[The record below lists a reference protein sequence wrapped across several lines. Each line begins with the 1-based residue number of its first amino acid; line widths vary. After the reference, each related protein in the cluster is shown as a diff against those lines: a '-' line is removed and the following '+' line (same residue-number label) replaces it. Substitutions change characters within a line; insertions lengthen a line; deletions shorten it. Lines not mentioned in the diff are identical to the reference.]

1 MSVLPARLN
10 GDNLN
15 LTQTSSIK
23 AKKSFCTCRTHID
36 FPQVNPLPTYSLQAN
51 EVLLLDNPQT
61 VWVVQSGTLAVF
73 ATRVKNSLLKEHRRY
88 LFHVNTGEA
97 LFSAAL
103 LPEVIAQ
110 SQWNLVAIAIE
121 PTQLCQMSM
130 VDLVKGIAAAD
141 SQAIEF
147 LEGWVNHLGQ
157 SLSAQQTVL
166 TTPLNLVQEKVE
178 RDFSLSPGET
188 LQWKQQKLSWVKLQQ
203 GTTHWMGVEELTL
216 NSTSSTFPLTSD
228 MWLEAEDAVIG
239 QVLLTADLENSEE
252 LLAGLASLQTYFF
265 HYFSLLANKETE
277 AEFRQFQERE
287 QFNQQ
292 VIEGALS
299 DLATVLQPQQE
310 AVFSQEGPPLLVA
323 FGAVGRSLGIEI
335 RPPAEDLNSIKD
347 PVAAIAQ
354 ASQIRI
360 RRITLADGW
369 WRQDQG
375 AMLAYTRLERPV
387 ALLPTANRDYVIF
400 DPVARTR
407 TPVNESIAKTLSP
420 LAYVLY
426 RPLPQVALKAID
438 LLRFGVKGYEK
449 DIASIL
455 VVGLLGTILGM
466 VAPQATAILIN
477 HAIPDSDRALL
488 WQIGLVMFA
497 VAFAQLAF
505 QIAQSII
512 TLRVESA
519 TDSIL
524 QPAIWDRLLRLSPS
538 FFRQYTSGDLVNR
551 VMAVREIHQKL
562 SGATQRTLLSG
573 VFALFNLVLMFIYSW
588 QLAFVGV
595 GLAIFATVVTTVA
608 SFLLVK
614 KSKKEQELN
623 GAIQG
628 LTVQLINGVAKLRV
642 TMAEERAFAAWAK
655 KYSQQIRLK
664 ASWQEI
670 KDGISVFNE
679 ALPLVSSILLF
690 GFAMLLMQTRLTLGT
705 FVAFNY
711 ALAIFIKGV
720 IDLSNTVSEIWSII
734 PIWERA
740 KPIWRSQPEYD
751 PTKVNPGQLSG
762 RIALNRVSFR
772 YSENGSLILN
782 DVSLH
787 AEPGEFIAI
796 VGSSGSGKSTILR
809 LLLGFETPLTGSIYY
824 DGKDLAEMELQAV
837 RRQLGVV
844 LQNGKI
850 GTGSVFDN
858 ITAGALVSLEEA
870 WSAAQMAGFADD
882 IKQMPMGMH
891 TIVAEGGSNL
901 SGGQR
906 QRLLIARSLV
916 SKPKIILMDEATSAL
931 DNRTQAIVTESLAKL
946 NATRVVIAHRLSTIR
961 NADRIYVI
969 DAGHIA
975 QVGNF
980 SELIAQSGLFA
991 KLVAQQLEGE

>member
-1 MSVLPARLN
+1 MNSR
-10 GDNLN
+10 
-15 LTQTSSIK
+15 
-23 AKKSFCTCRTHID
+23 
-36 FPQVNPLPTYSLQAN
+36 QVNPSSKLYSFQAN
-51 EVLLLDNPQT
+51 EPVPLNDPET
-61 VWVVQSGTLAVF
+61 FWIVQSGTLAVF
-73 ATRVKNSLLKEHRRY
+73 ATIQNSLPKEHRRY
-88 LFHVNTGEA
+88 LFHVNAGEV
-97 LFSAAL
+97 L

-110 SQWNLVAIAIE
+110 SQWSFVVIAIE

-130 VDLVKGIAAAD
+130 VDLVKGITAAD
-141 SQAIEF
+141 SQSIEL

-166 TTPLNLVQEKVE
+166 TTPLNLVQTLG
-178 RDFSLSPGET
+178 RDFSLSPDET
-188 LQWKQQKLSWVKLQQ
+188 LQWTQQTLVWVKLQQ
-203 GTTHWMGVEELTL
+203 GNTHWMGVEELTL
-216 NSTSSTFPLTSD
+216 NSASPAFPLTSD

-239 QVLLTADLENSEE
+239 EMLPTADLENSEE

-265 HYFSLLANKETE
+265 HYFSLLANKEAE

-323 FGAVGRSLGIEI
+323 FGAVGRTLGIEI

-375 AMLAYTRLERPV
+375 AMLAYTQLERPV
-387 ALLPTANRDYVIF
+387 ALLPTDNRDYVIF

-407 TPVNESIAKTLSP
+407 TPVNESVAKTLSP

-426 RPLPQVALKAID
+426 RPLPQVALNAID

-477 HAIPDSDRALL
+477 HAIPDSDRAML

-497 VAFAQLAF
+497 VAFGQLAF
-505 QIAQSII
+505 QVAQSII

-588 QLAFVGV
+588 QLALVGV
-595 GLAIFATVVTTVA
+595 GLALFAAVVTTVA

-614 KSKKEQELN
+614 KSQKEQELN

-670 KDGISVFNE
+670 KDGISIFNE

-720 IDLSNTVSEIWSII
+720 IDLSNTVSEIWSIV

-751 PTKVNPGQLSG
+751 STKVNPGQLSG

-809 LLLGFETPLTGSIYY
+809 LLLGFETPLTGNIYY
-824 DGKDLAEMELQAV
+824 DRKDLAEMELQAV

-969 DAGHIA
+969 DAGHVV
-975 QVGNF
+975 QVGTF
-980 SELIAQSGLFA
+980 SELITQPGLFA
-991 KLVAQQLEGE
+991 RLVAQQLEGEL

>member
-1 MSVLPARLN
+1 M
-10 GDNLN
+10 
-15 LTQTSSIK
+15 
-23 AKKSFCTCRTHID
+23 
-36 FPQVNPLPTYSLQAN
+36 NPLSKPYSFQAN
-51 EVLLLDNPQT
+51 EPLLLNDPET
-61 VWVVQSGTLAVF
+61 FWIVQSGTLAVF
-73 ATRVKNSLLKEHRRY
+73 ATIQNSLPKEHRRY
-88 LFHVNTGEA
+88 LFHVNAGEV
-97 LFSAAL
+97 L
-103 LPEVIAQ
+103 LPELIAQ
-110 SQWNLVAIAIE
+110 SQWNFVAIAIE
-121 PTQLCQMSM
+121 STQLCQMSM

-166 TTPLNLVQEKVE
+166 TTPLNLVQTLGQ
-178 RDFSLSPGET
+178 DFSLSPGET
-188 LQWKQQKLSWVKLQQ
+188 LQGRQQTLLWVKLQQ
-203 GTTHWMGVEELTL
+203 GNTHWMGVEELTL
-216 NSTSSTFPLTSD
+216 NSTSPAFPLTSD
-228 MWLEAEDAVIG
+228 MWLEAKNAVIG
-239 QVLLTADLENSEE
+239 QMLPTADLENSEE
-252 LLAGLASLQTYFF
+252 VLAGLASLHTYFF

-323 FGAVGRSLGIEI
+323 FGAVGRTLGIEI
-335 RPPAEDLNSIKD
+335 RPPVEDLNSIKD

-375 AMLAYTRLERPV
+375 AMLAYTQLERPV
-387 ALLPTANRDYVIF
+387 ALLPTDNRDYAIF

-426 RPLPQVALKAID
+426 RPLPQIALTAID

-477 HAIPDSDRALL
+477 HAIPDSDRAML

-497 VAFAQLAF
+497 VAFGQLAF

-588 QLAFVGV
+588 QLALVGV

-670 KDGISVFNE
+670 KDGISIFNE

-711 ALAIFIKGV
+711 ALTIFIKGV
-720 IDLSNTVSEIWSII
+720 IDLSNTVSEIWSIV

-751 PTKVNPGQLSG
+751 STKVNPGQLNG

-796 VGSSGSGKSTILR
+796 IGSSGSGKSTILR

-850 GTGSVFDN
+850 GTGSVFNN

-969 DAGHIA
+969 DAGHVV

-980 SELIAQSGLFA
+980 SELIAQPGLFA
-991 KLVAQQLEGE
+991 RLVAQQLEGEL

>member
-1 MSVLPARLN
+1 M
-10 GDNLN
+10 
-15 LTQTSSIK
+15 
-23 AKKSFCTCRTHID
+23 
-36 FPQVNPLPTYSLQAN
+36 NPLSKPYSFQAN
-51 EVLLLDNPQT
+51 EPLLLNDPET
-61 VWVVQSGTLAVF
+61 FWIVQSGTLAVF
-73 ATRVKNSLLKEHRRY
+73 ATRVKNSLPKEHRRY
-88 LFHVNTGEA
+88 LFHVNAGEV
-97 LFSAAL
+97 L

-110 SQWNLVAIAIE
+110 SQWNFVAIAIE
-121 PTQLCQMSM
+121 STQLCQMSM

-166 TTPLNLVQEKVE
+166 TTPLNLVQTLG
-178 RDFSLSPGET
+178 RDFSLSPSET
-188 LQWKQQKLSWVKLQQ
+188 LQWRQQTLLWVKLQQ
-203 GTTHWMGVEELTL
+203 GNTHWMGVEELTL
-216 NSTSSTFPLTSD
+216 NSTSPAFPLTSD

-239 QVLLTADLENSEE
+239 QMLPTADLENFEE
-252 LLAGLASLQTYFF
+252 LLAGLASLHTYFF
-265 HYFSLLANKETE
+265 HYFSLLANKEAE

-323 FGAVGRSLGIEI
+323 FGAVGRTLGIEI

-360 RRITLADGW
+360 RRITLTDGW
-369 WRQDQG
+369 WHQDQG
-375 AMLAYTRLERPV
+375 AMLAYTQLERPV
-387 ALLPTANRDYVIF
+387 ALLPTDNRDYVIF

-426 RPLPQVALKAID
+426 RPLPQIALNAID

-477 HAIPDSDRALL
+477 HAIPDSDRAML

-497 VAFAQLAF
+497 VAFGQLAF
-505 QIAQSII
+505 QVAQSII

-670 KDGISVFNE
+670 KDSISVFNE

-711 ALAIFIKGV
+711 ALTIFIKGV
-720 IDLSNTVSEIWSII
+720 IDLSNTVSEIWSIV

-751 PTKVNPGQLSG
+751 STKVNPGQLNG

-787 AEPGEFIAI
+787 AEPGEFVAI

-969 DAGHIA
+969 DAGHVV

-980 SELIAQSGLFA
+980 SELIAQTGLFA
-991 KLVAQQLEGE
+991 KLVAQQLEGEL

>member
-1 MSVLPARLN
+1 M
-10 GDNLN
+10 
-15 LTQTSSIK
+15 
-23 AKKSFCTCRTHID
+23 
-36 FPQVNPLPTYSLQAN
+36 NPLSKPYFSQAN
-51 EVLLLDNPQT
+51 EPLLLNNPET
-61 VWVVQSGTLAVF
+61 FWIVQSGTLAVF
-73 ATRVKNSLLKEHRRY
+73 ATIENSLPKKHRRY

-97 LFSAAL
+97 LFSAAF

-110 SQWNLVAIAIE
+110 SQWSFVAIAIE

-130 VDLVKGIAAAD
+130 VDLVREIAAAD

-166 TTPLNLVQEKVE
+166 TTPLNLVQTLG

-188 LQWKQQKLSWVKLQQ
+188 LQWSQPTLLWVKLQQ
-203 GTTHWMGVEELTL
+203 GNTHWMGVEELRL
-216 NSTSSTFPLTSD
+216 NSASPAFPLTSD

-239 QVLLTADLENSEE
+239 QMLPTADLENSEE
-252 LLAGLASLQTYFF
+252 LLLGLASLHTYFF

-277 AEFRQFQERE
+277 AEFRRFQERE

-310 AVFSQEGPPLLVA
+310 AVFSQEAPPLLVA

-347 PVAAIAQ
+347 PVGAIAQ

-369 WRQDQG
+369 WHQDQG
-375 AMLAYTRLERPV
+375 AMLAYTQLERPV
-387 ALLPTANRDYVIF
+387 ALLPTDNRDYTIF

-426 RPLPQVALKAID
+426 RPLPQIALNAID

-497 VAFAQLAF
+497 VAFGQLAF

-573 VFALFNLVLMFIYSW
+573 IFALFNLVLMFIYSW
-588 QLAFVGV
+588 QLALVGV
-595 GLAIFATVVTTVA
+595 GLAIFAAVVTTIA

-623 GAIQG
+623 GTIQG

-670 KDGISVFNE
+670 KDGISIFNE

-690 GFAMLLMQTRLTLGT
+690 GFAMLFMQTRLTLGT

-720 IDLSNTVSEIWSII
+720 IDLSNTLSEIWGIV

-751 PTKVNPGQLSG
+751 STKVNPGQLSG

-787 AEPGEFIAI
+787 AEPGEFVAI

-850 GTGSVFDN
+850 GTASIFDN

-969 DAGHIA
+969 DGGHVV

-980 SELIAQSGLFA
+980 SELIAQAGLFA
-991 KLVAQQLEGE
+991 KLVAQQLEGEL

>member
-1 MSVLPARLN
+1 M
-10 GDNLN
+10 
-15 LTQTSSIK
+15 
-23 AKKSFCTCRTHID
+23 
-36 FPQVNPLPTYSLQAN
+36 NPLSKPYSFQAN
-51 EVLLLDNPQT
+51 EPLLLNDPET
-61 VWVVQSGTLAVF
+61 FWIVQSGTLAVF
-73 ATRVKNSLLKEHRRY
+73 ATRVKNSLPKEHRRY
-88 LFHVNTGEA
+88 LFHVNAGEV
-97 LFSAAL
+97 L

-110 SQWNLVAIAIE
+110 SQWNFVAIAIE

-141 SQAIEF
+141 SQAIE
-147 LEGWVNHLGQ
+147 LLDGWVNHLGQ

-166 TTPLNLVQEKVE
+166 TTPLNLVQTLD
-178 RDFSLSPGET
+178 RDFLLSPGET
-188 LQWKQQKLSWVKLQQ
+188 LQWRQTTLLWVKLQQ
-203 GTTHWMGVEELTL
+203 GKTHWMGVEELTL
-216 NSTSSTFPLTSD
+216 NSTSPAFPLTSD
-228 MWLEAEDAVIG
+228 MWLEAENAVIG
-239 QVLLTADLENSEE
+239 KVLPTADLENSEE
-252 LLAGLASLQTYFF
+252 VLAGLASLHTCFF

-375 AMLAYTRLERPV
+375 AMLAYTQLERPV
-387 ALLPTANRDYVIF
+387 ALLPTDNRDYVIF

-407 TPVNESIAKTLSP
+407 IPVNESIAKTLSP

-426 RPLPQVALKAID
+426 RPLPQIALTAID

-642 TMAEERAFAAWAK
+642 TMGEERAFAAWAK

-670 KDGISVFNE
+670 KDSISVFNE

-711 ALAIFIKGV
+711 ALTIFIKGV
-720 IDLSNTVSEIWSII
+720 IDLSNTVSEIWSIV

-751 PTKVNPGQLSG
+751 STKVNPGQLSG
-762 RIALNRVSFR
+762 RIALNCVSFR

-787 AEPGEFIAI
+787 AEPGEFVAI

-969 DAGHIA
+969 DAGHVV

-991 KLVAQQLEGE
+991 KLVAQQLEGV

>member
-1 MSVLPARLN
+1 MNDPE
-10 GDNLN
+10 
-15 LTQTSSIK
+15 TFWI
-23 AKKSFCTCRTHID
+23 
-36 FPQVNPLPTYSLQAN
+36 
-51 EVLLLDNPQT
+51 
-61 VWVVQSGTLAVF
+61 VQSGTLAVF
-73 ATRVKNSLLKEHRRY
+73 ATIQNSLPKEHRRY
-88 LFHVNTGEA
+88 LFHVNAGEV
-97 LFSAAL
+97 L
-103 LPEVIAQ
+103 LPELIAQ
-110 SQWNLVAIAIE
+110 SQWNFVAIAIE
-121 PTQLCQMSM
+121 STQLCQMSM

-166 TTPLNLVQEKVE
+166 TTPLNLVQTLGQ
-178 RDFSLSPGET
+178 DFSLSPGET
-188 LQWKQQKLSWVKLQQ
+188 LQGRQQTLLWVKLQQ
-203 GTTHWMGVEELTL
+203 GNTHWMGVEELTL
-216 NSTSSTFPLTSD
+216 NSTSPAFPLTSD
-228 MWLEAEDAVIG
+228 MWLEAKNAVIG
-239 QVLLTADLENSEE
+239 QMLPTADLENSEE
-252 LLAGLASLQTYFF
+252 VLAGLASLHTYFF

-323 FGAVGRSLGIEI
+323 FGAVGRTLGIEI
-335 RPPAEDLNSIKD
+335 RPPVEDLNSIKD

-375 AMLAYTRLERPV
+375 AMLAYTQLERPV
-387 ALLPTANRDYVIF
+387 ALLPTDNRDYAIF

-426 RPLPQVALKAID
+426 RPLPQIALTAID

-477 HAIPDSDRALL
+477 HAIPDSDRAML

-497 VAFAQLAF
+497 VAFGQLAF

-588 QLAFVGV
+588 QLALVGV

-670 KDGISVFNE
+670 KDGISIFNE

-711 ALAIFIKGV
+711 ALTIFIKGV
-720 IDLSNTVSEIWSII
+720 IDLSNTVSEIWSIV

-751 PTKVNPGQLSG
+751 STKVNPGQLNG

-796 VGSSGSGKSTILR
+796 IGSSGSGKSTILR

-850 GTGSVFDN
+850 GTGSVFNN

-969 DAGHIA
+969 DAGHVV

-980 SELIAQSGLFA
+980 SELIAQPGLFA
-991 KLVAQQLEGE
+991 RLVAQQLEGEL

>member
-1 MSVLPARLN
+1 MS
-10 GDNLN
+10 
-15 LTQTSSIK
+15 S
-23 AKKSFCTCRTHID
+23 
-36 FPQVNPLPTYSLQAN
+36 PQVNPSSKLYSFQAN
-51 EVLLLDNPQT
+51 EPLLLNDPET
-61 VWVVQSGTLAVF
+61 FWIVQSGTLAVF
-73 ATRVKNSLLKEHRRY
+73 ATRVKNSLPKEHRRY
-88 LFHVNTGEA
+88 LFHVNAGE
-97 LFSAAL
+97 AL

-110 SQWNLVAIAIE
+110 SQWSFVAIAIE
-121 PTQLCQMSM
+121 PTQLCQMSI
-130 VDLVKGIAAAD
+130 VDLVKRIGVAD
-141 SQAIEF
+141 LQSIEL
-147 LEGWVNHLGQ
+147 LEGWINHLGQ

-166 TTPLNLVQEKVE
+166 TTPLNLVQPNIE

-188 LQWKQQKLSWVKLQQ
+188 LQLRQQTLLWVKLQQ
-203 GTTHWMGVEELTL
+203 GNTYWMGIGELIL
-216 NSTSSTFPLTSD
+216 NSTSPAFPLTSA
-228 MWLEAEDAVIG
+228 MWLEAENAVSG
-239 QVLLTADLENSEE
+239 QMLPTANLENSEE

-265 HYFSLLANKETE
+265 HYFSLLANKEAE

-292 VIEGALS
+292 VIEAALS

-310 AVFSQEGPPLLVA
+310 AIFFQEGPPLLVA
-323 FGAVGRSLGIEI
+323 FGAVGRALGIEI
-335 RPPAEDLNSIKD
+335 RPPVEDLNSIKD
-347 PVAAIAQ
+347 PVAAIARS
-354 ASQIRI
+354 SQIRI
-360 RRITLADGW
+360 RRVTLADGW

-375 AMLAYTRLERPV
+375 AMLAYTQSEKRPV
-387 ALLPTANRDYVIF
+387 ALLPTDNRDYVIF
-400 DPVARTR
+400 DPIARTR
-407 TPVNESIAKTLSP
+407 TPINESIAKTLST

-426 RPLPQVALKAID
+426 RPLPQVPLNAID

-449 DIASIL
+449 DLASIL

-497 VAFAQLAF
+497 VAFGQLAF

-588 QLAFVGV
+588 QLALVGV
-595 GLAIFATVVTTVA
+595 GLAIFAAIVTTVA

-614 KSKKEQELN
+614 KSQKQQELD

-642 TMAEERAFAAWAK
+642 AMAEERAFATWAK

-690 GFAMLLMQTRLTLGT
+690 GFAMLLMQPRLTLGT

-711 ALAIFIKGV
+711 ALAIFIKGI
-720 IDLSNTVSEIWSII
+720 IDLSNTGSEIWGIVA
-734 PIWERA
+734 IWERA

-751 PTKVNPGQLSG
+751 STKVNPGQLSG

-772 YSENGSLILN
+772 YSENSSLILN

-796 VGSSGSGKSTILR
+796 VGPSGSGKSTILR
-809 LLLGFETPLTGSIYY
+809 LLLGFETPLTGNIFY

-837 RRQLGVV
+837 RKQLGVV

-850 GTGSVFDN
+850 GTGSVFEN
-858 ITAGALVSLEEA
+858 ITTGALVSLEEA
-870 WSAAQMAGFADD
+870 WSAAQMAGLADD

-891 TIVAEGGSNL
+891 TIIAEGGSNL

-969 DAGHIA
+969 DAGHVV
-975 QVGNF
+975 QVGTF
-980 SELIAQSGLFA
+980 SQLIVQEGLFA
-991 KLVAQQLEGE
+991 RLVSRQLEGDL

>member
-1 MSVLPARLN
+1 
-10 GDNLN
+10 
-15 LTQTSSIK
+15 
-23 AKKSFCTCRTHID
+23 
-36 FPQVNPLPTYSLQAN
+36 VNPFPKPYFLQPN
-51 EVLLLDNPQT
+51 EPVLLNDSETL
-61 VWVVQSGTLAVF
+61 WIVQSGTLAVF
-73 ATRVKNSLLKEHRRY
+73 ATRVKNSLPKEHRRY
-88 LFHVNTGEA
+88 LFHANAGEV
-97 LFSAAL
+97 L

-110 SQWNLVAIAIE
+110 SQWNFVAIAIE

-130 VDLVKGIAAAD
+130 VDLVKGITAAD
-141 SQAIEF
+141 SQSIEL

-166 TTPLNLVQEKVE
+166 TTPLNLVQTLG
-178 RDFSLSPGET
+178 RDFSLSPDET
-188 LQWKQQKLSWVKLQQ
+188 LQWTQQTLVWVKLQQ
-203 GTTHWMGVEELTL
+203 GNTHWMGVEELTL
-216 NSTSSTFPLTSD
+216 NSASPAFPLTSD

-239 QVLLTADLENSEE
+239 QILPTADLENSEE

-323 FGAVGRSLGIEI
+323 FGAVGRTLGIEI

-375 AMLAYTRLERPV
+375 AMLAYTQLERPV
-387 ALLPTANRDYVIF
+387 ALLPTDNRDYVIF

-426 RPLPQVALKAID
+426 RPLPQIALNAID

-477 HAIPDSDRALL
+477 HAIPDSDRAML

-497 VAFAQLAF
+497 VAFGQLAF
-505 QIAQSII
+505 QVAQSII

-588 QLAFVGV
+588 QLALVGV

-614 KSKKEQELN
+614 KSQKEQELN

-670 KDGISVFNE
+670 KDGVSIFNE

-751 PTKVNPGQLSG
+751 STKVNPGQLSG

-824 DGKDLAEMELQAV
+824 DRKDLAEMELQAV

-969 DAGHIA
+969 DAGHVV
-975 QVGNF
+975 QVGTF
-980 SELIAQSGLFA
+980 SELIAQPGLFA
-991 KLVAQQLEGE
+991 RLVAQQLEGEL

>member
-1 MSVLPARLN
+1 MSSAQENP
-10 GDNLN
+10 
-15 LTQTSSIK
+15 SSELY
-23 AKKSFCTCRTHID
+23 SF
-36 FPQVNPLPTYSLQAN
+36 QAN
-51 EVLLLDNPQT
+51 EAVLLNDSEMF
-61 VWVVQSGTLAVF
+61 WIVQSGTLAVF
-73 ATRVKNSLLKEHRRY
+73 ATGVVEGGRRQDSAALASPRASAGGRRQEEDCLDNSLLKEQRRY
-88 LFHVNTGEA
+88 LFHVNAGEA

-103 LPEVIAQ
+103 LPKE
-110 SQWNLVAIAIE
+110 SKWSFVAIAIE

-130 VDLVKGIAAAD
+130 VDLVQGIAEAD
-141 SQAIEF
+141 SQAIKL
-147 LEGWVNHLGQ
+147 LEGWVNHLSQ

-166 TTPLNLVQEKVE
+166 TTPLNIVQISGQ
-178 RDFSLSPGET
+178 DFSLSTGEALHLWQQT
-188 LQWKQQKLSWVKLQQ
+188 LVWVKLQQ
-203 GTTHWMGVEELTL
+203 GNVSWMGVEELTL
-216 NSTSSTFPLTSD
+216 NPTSPAFPFMSA
-228 MWLEAEDAVIG
+228 MWLEAENAVIG
-239 QVLLTADLENSEE
+239 QVLTTTDLLSYEE
-252 LLAGLASLQTYFF
+252 IRSGLVCLHTYFF
-265 HYFSLLANKETE
+265 HYLSLLANKQAE
-277 AEFRQFQERE
+277 AEFRQFQQRE
-287 QFNQQ
+287 QLNQQ

-310 AVFSQEGPPLLVA
+310 AVSQEGPPLLVA
-323 FGAVGRSLGIEI
+323 MGAIGRTLGIEI
-335 RPPAEDLNSIKD
+335 RPAADNFSSIKD

-354 ASQIRI
+354 SSQIRI
-360 RRITLADGW
+360 RRVTLASGW

-375 AMLAYTRLERPV
+375 PMLAYTQLEKRPV
-387 ALLPTANRDYVIF
+387 ALLPTDKRDYVIF

-407 TPVNESIAKTLSP
+407 IPVNEAVAKTLTTS
-420 LAYVLY
+420 AYVLY

-477 HAIPDSDRALL
+477 NAIPDSDRALL

-497 VAFAQLAF
+497 VAFGQLAF

-519 TDSIL
+519 TDSVL
-524 QPAIWDRLLRLSPS
+524 QPAIWDRLLRLSPR
-538 FFRQYTSGDLVNR
+538 FFRQYTAGDLVNR

-562 SGATQRTLLSG
+562 SGATQKTLLSG
-573 VFALFNLVLMFIYSW
+573 VFALLNLVLMFIYSW
-588 QLAFVGV
+588 QLALVGV
-595 GLAIFATVVTTVA
+595 GLAIFAAVVTTVA
-608 SFLLVK
+608 SFRLVK
-614 KSKKEQELN
+614 KSREQQELN

-642 TMAEERAFAAWAK
+642 AMAEERAFAAWAK

-664 ASWQEI
+664 ANWQQI
-670 KDGISVFNE
+670 KDGMSVFNE

-690 GFAMLLMQTRLTLGT
+690 GLAMLLMQPRLTLGI

-711 ALAIFIKGV
+711 ALTIFIKGI
-720 IDLSNTVSEIWSII
+720 IDLSNTVSEIWGIV

-740 KPIWRSQPEYD
+740 KPIWRSQPED
-751 PTKVNPGQLSG
+751 GSTKVNPGQLSG
-762 RIALNRVSFR
+762 RIALENVSFR
-772 YSENGSLILN
+772 YSESGNLILN
-782 DVSLH
+782 NVSFH
-787 AEPGEFIAI
+787 AEPGEFVAI
-796 VGSSGSGKSTILR
+796 IGPSGSGKSTIFR
-809 LLLGFETPLTGSIYY
+809 LLLGFETPLTGSVYY
-824 DGKDLAEMELQAV
+824 DGQDLADLELQAV

-844 LQNGKI
+844 LQNGKF

-870 WSAAQMAGFADD
+870 WEAAQMAGLADD

-891 TIVAEGGSNL
+891 TIIAEGGTNL

-916 SKPKIILMDEATSAL
+916 AKPKIILMDEATSAL

-961 NADRIYVI
+961 HADRIYVL
-969 DAGHIA
+969 DGGNVV
-975 QVGNF
+975 QMGNF
-980 SELIAQSGLFA
+980 SELIAEEGLFA
-991 KLVAQQLEGE
+991 RLVVRQS

>member
-1 MSVLPARLN
+1 M
-10 GDNLN
+10 
-15 LTQTSSIK
+15 
-23 AKKSFCTCRTHID
+23 
-36 FPQVNPLPTYSLQAN
+36 NPLSKPYSFQAN
-51 EVLLLDNPQT
+51 EPLLLNDPET
-61 VWVVQSGTLAVF
+61 FWIVQSGTLAVF
-73 ATRVKNSLLKEHRRY
+73 ATIQNSLPKEHRRY
-88 LFHVNTGEA
+88 LFHVNVGE
-97 LFSAAL
+97 AL

-110 SQWNLVAIAIE
+110 SQWNFVAIAIE
-121 PTQLCQMSM
+121 STQLCQMSM
-130 VDLVKGIAAAD
+130 VDLVKEIAAAD
-141 SQAIEF
+141 SQSIEF

-166 TTPLNLVQEKVE
+166 TTPLNLVQTLG

-188 LQWKQQKLSWVKLQQ
+188 LQWRQQTLLWVKLQQ
-203 GTTHWMGVEELTL
+203 GNTHWMGVEELTL
-216 NSTSSTFPLTSD
+216 NSTSPAFPLTSD

-239 QVLLTADLENSEE
+239 QMLPTADLENFEE
-252 LLAGLASLQTYFF
+252 LLAGLASLHTYFF
-265 HYFSLLANKETE
+265 HYFSLLANKEAE

-323 FGAVGRSLGIEI
+323 FGAVGRTLGIEI

-360 RRITLADGW
+360 RRITLTDGW
-369 WRQDQG
+369 WHQDQG
-375 AMLAYTRLERPV
+375 AMLAYTQLERPV
-387 ALLPTANRDYVIF
+387 ALLPTDNRDYVIF

-426 RPLPQVALKAID
+426 RPLPQIALNAID

-477 HAIPDSDRALL
+477 HAIPDSDRAML

-497 VAFAQLAF
+497 VAFGQLAF

-614 KSKKEQELN
+614 KSQKEQELN

-711 ALAIFIKGV
+711 ALTIFIKGV
-720 IDLSNTVSEIWSII
+720 IDLSNTVSEIWSIV

-751 PTKVNPGQLSG
+751 STKVNPGQLSG

-787 AEPGEFIAI
+787 AEPGEFVAI

-850 GTGSVFDN
+850 GTGSIFDS
-858 ITAGALVSLEEA
+858 ITGGALVSLEEA
-870 WSAAQMAGFADD
+870 WSAAQMAGFAND

-969 DAGHIA
+969 DAGHVV

-980 SELIAQSGLFA
+980 SELIAQTGLFA
-991 KLVAQQLEGE
+991 KLVAQQLEGEL

>member
-1 MSVLPARLN
+1 M
-10 GDNLN
+10 
-15 LTQTSSIK
+15 
-23 AKKSFCTCRTHID
+23 
-36 FPQVNPLPTYSLQAN
+36 NPLPKPYFLQAN
-51 EVLLLDNPQT
+51 EPVLLDNSET
-61 VWVVQSGTLAVF
+61 VWIVQSGTLAMF
-73 ATRVKNSLLKEHRRY
+73 ATRFKNSLPKEHRRY
-88 LFHVNTGEA
+88 LFHINASE
-97 LFSAAL
+97 AL
-103 LPEVIAQ
+103 LPQVITQ
-110 SQWNLVAIAIE
+110 SQWNFIAIAIE

-130 VDLVKGIAAAD
+130 VDLVKGIGAAD
-141 SQAIEF
+141 SQAIEL

-166 TTPLNLVQEKVE
+166 TTPLNLVQTLG

-188 LQWKQQKLSWVKLQQ
+188 LQWRQQTLLWVKLQQ
-203 GTTHWMGVEELTL
+203 GNTHWMGIGELTL
-216 NSTSSTFPLTSD
+216 NSNSPAFPLTNG
-228 MWLEAEDAVIG
+228 MWLEAENAVIG
-239 QVLLTADLENSEE
+239 QMLSTADVENFDE
-252 LLAGLASLQTYFF
+252 LLAGLASLHTYFF
-265 HYFSLLANKETE
+265 HYFSLLANKE

-292 VIEGALS
+292 VIEAALS

-323 FGAVGRSLGIEI
+323 FGAVGRTLGIEI
-335 RPPAEDLNSIKD
+335 RPPVEDLNSIKD

-369 WRQDQG
+369 WHQDQG
-375 AMLAYTRLERPV
+375 AMLAYTRLEKRPV
-387 ALLPTANRDYVIF
+387 ALLPKDNRDYVIF
-400 DPVARTR
+400 DSVTRTR
-407 TPVNESIAKTLSP
+407 TPVNESVAKTLSP

-455 VVGLLGTILGM
+455 LVGLLGTILGM

-497 VAFAQLAF
+497 VPLGQLAF

-538 FFRQYTSGDLVNR
+538 FFRQYTSGDLLNR

-588 QLAFVGV
+588 QLALVGV
-595 GLAIFATVVTTVA
+595 GLAIFAAVVTTVA

-628 LTVQLINGVAKLRV
+628 LTIQLINGVAKLRV

-720 IDLSNTVSEIWSII
+720 IDLSNTVSEIWSIV

-751 PTKVNPGQLSG
+751 STKVNPGQLSG

-772 YSENGSLILN
+772 YSENGTLILN
-782 DVSLH
+782 DISLH
-787 AEPGEFIAI
+787 AEPGEFVAI

-891 TIVAEGGSNL
+891 TIIAEGGSNL

-931 DNRTQAIVTESLAKL
+931 DNRTQTIVTESLAKL

-969 DAGHIA
+969 DAGHVV

-991 KLVAQQLEGE
+991 RLVAQQLEGEL

>member
-1 MSVLPARLN
+1 MNDSK
-10 GDNLN
+10 
-15 LTQTSSIK
+15 TFWI
-23 AKKSFCTCRTHID
+23 
-36 FPQVNPLPTYSLQAN
+36 
-51 EVLLLDNPQT
+51 
-61 VWVVQSGTLAVF
+61 VQSGTLAVF
-73 ATRVKNSLLKEHRRY
+73 VTRVKNSLPKEHRRY
-88 LFHVNTGEA
+88 LFHVNAGE
-97 LFSAAL
+97 AL

-110 SQWNLVAIAIE
+110 SQWNFVAIAIE

-166 TTPLNLVQEKVE
+166 TTPLNLVQAVE
-178 RDFSLSPGET
+178 RDFSLSPGEMLQGRQQT
-188 LQWKQQKLSWVKLQQ
+188 LLWVKLQQ
-203 GTTHWMGVEELTL
+203 GNTHWMGIGELTL
-216 NSTSSTFPLTSD
+216 NSTSPAFPLTSD
-228 MWLEAEDAVIG
+228 MWLEAEDTVIG
-239 QVLLTADLENSEE
+239 QVLSTADLENLEE
-252 LLAGLASLQTYFF
+252 LLAGLASLHTCFF
-265 HYFSLLANKETE
+265 HYLSLLANKETE

-360 RRITLADGW
+360 RRVTLADGW

-375 AMLAYTRLERPV
+375 AMLAYTQLERPV
-387 ALLPTANRDYVIF
+387 ALLPTDNRDYVIF

-407 TPVNESIAKTLSP
+407 TPVNESVAKTLSP

-426 RPLPQVALKAID
+426 RPLPQVALKAVD

-455 VVGLLGTILGM
+455 IVGLLGTILGM

-497 VAFAQLAF
+497 VAFGQLAF
-505 QIAQSII
+505 QVAQSII

-573 VFALFNLVLMFIYSW
+573 IFALFNLVLMFIYSW

-595 GLAIFATVVTTVA
+595 GLAIFAAVVTTVA

-670 KDGISVFNE
+670 KDGISIFNE

-720 IDLSNTVSEIWSII
+720 IDLSNTASEIWSIV

-751 PTKVNPGQLSG
+751 STKVNPGQLSG

-787 AEPGEFIAI
+787 AEPGEFVAI

-824 DGKDLAEMELQAV
+824 DGNDLAEMELQAV

-969 DAGHIA
+969 DAGHVV

-980 SELIAQSGLFA
+980 SELITQSGLFA
-991 KLVAQQLEGE
+991 RLVAQQLEGE

>member
-1 MSVLPARLN
+1 MSSA
-10 GDNLN
+10 
-15 LTQTSSIK
+15 
-23 AKKSFCTCRTHID
+23 
-36 FPQVNPLPTYSLQAN
+36 QVNPSSKLYSLQAN
-51 EVLLLDNPQT
+51 EPVLLNGSET
-61 VWVVQSGTLAVF
+61 FWIVQSGTLAVF
-73 ATRVKNSLLKEHRRY
+73 ATRVKNSLSKEHRRY
-88 LFHVNTGEA
+88 LFHVNAGE
-97 LFSAAL
+97 AL

-110 SQWNLVAIAIE
+110 SQWNFVAIAVE

-130 VDLVKGIAAAD
+130 VDLVKGIGAAD
-141 SQAIEF
+141 SQSIEL

-166 TTPLNLVQEKVE
+166 TTPLNLVQAVE
-178 RDFSLSPGET
+178 RDFLLSSGET
-188 LQWKQQKLSWVKLQQ
+188 LQGRQQTLVWVKLQQ
-203 GTTHWMGVEELTL
+203 GNTHWMGVEELTL
-216 NSTSSTFPLTSD
+216 HPTSPAFPLTSD
-228 MWLEAEDAVIG
+228 MWLEAENAVIG
-239 QVLLTADLENSEE
+239 QVLPTADLENSEE
-252 LLAGLASLQTYFF
+252 LLAGLASLHTYFF
-265 HYFSLLANKETE
+265 HYFSLLANKEAE

-299 DLATVLQPQQE
+299 DLATILQPQQE

-369 WRQDQG
+369 WHQDQG
-375 AMLAYTRLERPV
+375 AMLAYTQLERPV
-387 ALLPTANRDYVIF
+387 ALLPTDNRDYVIF

-407 TPVNESIAKTLSP
+407 TPVNEAVAKTLSP

-426 RPLPQVALKAID
+426 RPLPQVALKAVD

-497 VAFAQLAF
+497 VAFGQLAF
-505 QIAQSII
+505 QVAQSII

-588 QLAFVGV
+588 QLALVGV
-595 GLAIFATVVTTVA
+595 GLAIFAAVVTTVA

-711 ALAIFIKGV
+711 ALTIFIKGV
-720 IDLSNTVSEIWSII
+720 IDLSNTVSEIWSIV

-751 PTKVNPGQLSG
+751 STKVNPGQLSG

-772 YSENGSLILN
+772 YSENGTLILN

-969 DAGHIA
+969 DAGHVV

-980 SELIAQSGLFA
+980 AELLAQGGLFA
-991 KLVAQQLEGE
+991 RLVAQQLEGE

>member
-1 MSVLPARLN
+1 M
-10 GDNLN
+10 
-15 LTQTSSIK
+15 
-23 AKKSFCTCRTHID
+23 
-36 FPQVNPLPTYSLQAN
+36 NPLSKPYSFQAN
-51 EVLLLDNPQT
+51 EPLLLNDPECF
-61 VWVVQSGTLAVF
+61 WIVQSGTLAVF
-73 ATRVKNSLLKEHRRY
+73 ATFQNSLPKEHRRY
-88 LFHVNTGEA
+88 LFHVNAGEV
-97 LFSAAL
+97 L

-110 SQWNLVAIAIE
+110 SQWNFVAIAIE

-141 SQAIEF
+141 SQAIEL

-166 TTPLNLVQEKVE
+166 TTPLNLVQTLG

-188 LQWKQQKLSWVKLQQ
+188 LQGRQQTLLWVKLQQ
-203 GTTHWMGVEELTL
+203 GNTHWMGVEELTL
-216 NSTSSTFPLTSD
+216 NSTSPAFPLTSD

-239 QVLLTADLENSEE
+239 QVLTTADLENSEE
-252 LLAGLASLQTYFF
+252 VLAGLASLHTYFF
-265 HYFSLLANKETE
+265 HYFSLLANKEAE
-277 AEFRQFQERE
+277 VEFRQFQERE

-369 WRQDQG
+369 WDQDQG
-375 AMLAYTRLERPV
+375 AMLAYTQLERPV

-407 TPVNESIAKTLSP
+407 ISVNESIAKTLSP

-477 HAIPDSDRALL
+477 NAIPDSDRAML

-505 QIAQSII
+505 QVAQSII

-711 ALAIFIKGV
+711 ALTIFIKGV
-720 IDLSNTVSEIWSII
+720 IDLSNTVSEIWSIV

-751 PTKVNPGQLSG
+751 STKVNPGKLSG

-787 AEPGEFIAI
+787 AEPGEFVAI

-969 DAGHIA
+969 DAGHVV

-991 KLVAQQLEGE
+991 RLVAQQLEAGWFHTKKEK

>member
-1 MSVLPARLN
+1 MNP
-10 GDNLN
+10 
-15 LTQTSSIK
+15 
-23 AKKSFCTCRTHID
+23 
-36 FPQVNPLPTYSLQAN
+36 FPKPYFLQPN
-51 EVLLLDNPQT
+51 EPVLLNDSETL
-61 VWVVQSGTLAVF
+61 WIVQSGTLAVF
-73 ATRVKNSLLKEHRRY
+73 ATRVKNSLPKEHRRY
-88 LFHVNTGEA
+88 LFHANAGEV
-97 LFSAAL
+97 L

-110 SQWNLVAIAIE
+110 SQWNFVAIAIE

-130 VDLVKGIAAAD
+130 VDLVKGITAAD
-141 SQAIEF
+141 SQSIEL

-166 TTPLNLVQEKVE
+166 TTPLNLVQTLG
-178 RDFSLSPGET
+178 RDFSLSPDET
-188 LQWKQQKLSWVKLQQ
+188 LQWTQQTLVWVKLQQ
-203 GTTHWMGVEELTL
+203 GNTHWMGVEELTL
-216 NSTSSTFPLTSD
+216 NSASPAFPLTSD

-239 QVLLTADLENSEE
+239 QILPTADLENSEE

-323 FGAVGRSLGIEI
+323 FGAVGRTLGIEI

-375 AMLAYTRLERPV
+375 AMLAYTQLERPV
-387 ALLPTANRDYVIF
+387 ALLPTDNRDYVIF

-426 RPLPQVALKAID
+426 RPLPQIALNAID

-477 HAIPDSDRALL
+477 HAIPDSDRAML

-497 VAFAQLAF
+497 VAFGQLAF
-505 QIAQSII
+505 QVAQSII

-588 QLAFVGV
+588 QLALVGV

-614 KSKKEQELN
+614 KSQKEQELN

-670 KDGISVFNE
+670 KDGVSIFNE

-751 PTKVNPGQLSG
+751 STKVNPGQLSG

-824 DGKDLAEMELQAV
+824 DRKDLAEMELQAV

-969 DAGHIA
+969 DAGHVV
-975 QVGNF
+975 QVGTF
-980 SELIAQSGLFA
+980 SELIAQPGLFA
-991 KLVAQQLEGE
+991 RLVAQQLEGEL

>member
-1 MSVLPARLN
+1 M
-10 GDNLN
+10 
-15 LTQTSSIK
+15 
-23 AKKSFCTCRTHID
+23 
-36 FPQVNPLPTYSLQAN
+36 NPLSKPYSFQAN
-51 EVLLLDNPQT
+51 EPLLLNDPET
-61 VWVVQSGTLAVF
+61 FWILQSGTLAVF
-73 ATRVKNSLLKEHRRY
+73 ATRVKNSLPKEHRRY
-88 LFHVNTGEA
+88 LFHVNAGEV
-97 LFSAAL
+97 L

-110 SQWNLVAIAIE
+110 SQWNFVAIAIE
-121 PTQLCQMSM
+121 STQLCQMSM
-130 VDLVKGIAAAD
+130 VDLVKEIAAAD
-141 SQAIEF
+141 SQSIEF

-166 TTPLNLVQEKVE
+166 TTPLNLVQTLGQ
-178 RDFSLSPGET
+178 DFSLSPGET
-188 LQWKQQKLSWVKLQQ
+188 LQGRQQTLLWVKLQQ
-203 GTTHWMGVEELTL
+203 GNTHWMGVEELTL
-216 NSTSSTFPLTSD
+216 NSTSPAFPLTNG

-239 QVLLTADLENSEE
+239 QMLPTADVENSEE
-252 LLAGLASLQTYFF
+252 LLAGLASLHTYFF

-335 RPPAEDLNSIKD
+335 RPPVEDLNSIKD

-375 AMLAYTRLERPV
+375 AMLAYTQLERPV
-387 ALLPTANRDYVIF
+387 ALLPTDNRDYVIF

-420 LAYVLY
+420 LTYVLY

-477 HAIPDSDRALL
+477 HAIPDSDRAML

-497 VAFAQLAF
+497 VAFGQLAF

-588 QLAFVGV
+588 QLALVGV

-614 KSKKEQELN
+614 KSQKEQELN

-670 KDGISVFNE
+670 KDGISIFNE

-711 ALAIFIKGV
+711 ALTIFIKGV
-720 IDLSNTVSEIWSII
+720 IDLSNTVSEIWSIV

-751 PTKVNPGQLSG
+751 STKVNPGQLSG

-787 AEPGEFIAI
+787 AEPGEFVAI

-850 GTGSVFDN
+850 GTGSIFDS
-858 ITAGALVSLEEA
+858 ITGGALVSLEEA
-870 WSAAQMAGFADD
+870 WSAAQMAGFAND

-969 DAGHIA
+969 DAGHVV

-980 SELIAQSGLFA
+980 SELIAQTGLFA
-991 KLVAQQLEGE
+991 KLVAQQLEGEL